1 MSTKRKWLLFGGLSL
16 VVAAVI
22 LVVGISLYVGWQLTH
37 PAKKPLDE
45 SPEDY
50 GLAYESFVTKSRL
63 DQINLSGWIIETN
76 TQSEGVIVFA
86 HGYRGNRLEEPVPAL
101 ALARDLVEEGYHVIM
116 FDFRNSGE
124 SDGEKT
130 TVGFEEK
137 HDLMTVVQ
145 WAKSRYPD
153 LPLGVI
159 GFSMGAATAIEAAEE
174 EPLIE
179 AVVADSP
186 FRDLKDYL
194 SENLSFWSGLP
205 NFPFTPVILG
215 ILPLLLDVDLSQ
227 VSPEN
232 AIKSL
237 GIPVLLIHG
246 TGDEAIPYSNSEAIY
261 ANGNPDQV
269 QLWVTEE
276 AGHVRTYNLYP
287 EEYLSKVVQF
297 LETAFNDE

>member
-1 MSTKRKWLLFGGLSL
+1 MLKNRKRLWLGGLIL
-16 VVAAVI
+16 LAVAVMA
-22 LVVGISLYVGWQLTH
+22 VVGISLYVGWQLTH

-50 GLAYESFVTKSRL
+50 GLVFESFVTPSRL
-63 DQINLSGWIIETN
+63 DDIQLSGWVIETSA
-76 TQSEGVIVFA
+76 QAKGVLVLA
-86 HGYRGNRLEEPVPAL
+86 HGYRGNRLEKNVPAL
-101 ALARDLVEEGYHVIM
+101 PLTQDLLEEGFHVVL

-124 SDGEKT
+124 SEGEKT
-130 TVGFEEK
+130 TVGYEEK
-137 HDLMTVVQ
+137 HDLISVVQ

-205 NFPFTPVILG
+205 NFPFTYVILTF
-215 ILPLLLDVDLSQ
+215 LPLLLDVELKE
-227 VSPEN
+227 VSPVK
-232 AIKSL
+232 AIQA
-237 GIPVLLIHG
+237 IDRPVLLIHG
-246 TGDEAIPYSNSEAIY
+246 TKDEAIPLANSEAILE
-261 ANGNPDQV
+261 NGNPHLV

-276 AGHVRTYNLYP
+276 AGHVASYSLYP
-287 EEYLSKVVQF
+287 QEYRDKVVQF
-297 LETAFNDE
+297 FNTAFGTP